1 MIKAII
7 IGISFLASF
16 FVFLLIVNVNS
27 SDLKIVLKR
36 VEGRS
41 RNLFKRRI
49 KTGFGNDLKFLMDEE
64 GSVKIF
70 GFSIGSL
77 ESLFLLKITLA
88 SSFFIIF
95 ILIGFLLEKNFVIYS
110 LIVALIFYFLPA
122 EILKGKMKSRGR
134 RVLSELPD
142 IVDIFSSLIK
152 AGLSLDEVVR
162 YISDNYKGEVS
173 KLFKL
178 VQIKILEG
186 RSKKDAYYSIAR
198 LSFCND
204 FKTVIKILVQSD
216 IVGNPIK
223 DVLKDLSKVIRNN
236 QRDLLKMRAE
246 RLEGNLIIV
255 VFIFIFIPMLFLF
268 LLPVFPQLKMLF

>member
-7 IGISFLASF
+7 IGISFLISF
-16 FVFLLIVNVNS
+16 FVFLLIGSVNS
-27 SDLKIVLKR
+27 SDLKVVLKR
-36 VEGRS
+36 MEGRS
-41 RNLFKRRI
+41 KNLFKRRI
-49 KTGFGNDLKFLMDEE
+49 KSGFGDDLKFLMDEE
-64 GSVKIF
+64 GSVKVF
-70 GFSIGSL
+70 GFGISSL
-77 ESLFLLKITLA
+77 ENLFLLRIALA

-95 ILIGFLLEKNFVIYS
+95 ILISFLSGKNFIIYS

-122 EILKGKMKSRGR
+122 EILKGKMKLRGR
-134 RVLSELPD
+134 KVLSELPD
-142 IVDIFSSLIK
+142 IVDFLSSLIK
-152 AGLSLDEVVR
+152 AGLSLDEAIR
-162 YISDNYKGEVS
+162 YVSDNYEGEAS

-178 VQIKILEG
+178 VQMKILEG
-186 RSKKDAYYSIAR
+186 CSKKDAYYSIAR

-216 IVGNPIK
+216 IVGNPVK
-223 DVLKDLSKVIRNN
+223 DVLKDLSKVLRNN

-268 LLPVFPQLKMLF
+268 LLPVFPQLKMFF

>member
-7 IGISFLASF
+7 IGISFLISF
-16 FVFLLIVNVNS
+16 FVFLLIGSVNS
-27 SDLKIVLKR
+27 SDLKVVLKR
-36 VEGRS
+36 MEGRS
-41 RNLFKRRI
+41 KNLFKRRI
-49 KTGFGNDLKFLMDEE
+49 KSGFGDDLKFLMDEE
-64 GSVKIF
+64 GSVKVF
-70 GFSIGSL
+70 GFGISSL
-77 ESLFLLKITLA
+77 ENLFLLRIALA

-95 ILIGFLLEKNFVIYS
+95 ILIGFLSGKNFIIYS

-122 EILKGKMKSRGR
+122 EILKGKMKLRGR
-134 RVLSELPD
+134 KVLSELPD
-142 IVDIFSSLIK
+142 IVDILSSLIK
-152 AGLSLDEVVR
+152 AGLSLDEAIR
-162 YISDNYKGEVS
+162 YVSDNYEGEAS

-186 RSKKDAYYSIAR
+186 CSKKDAYYSIAR

-216 IVGNPIK
+216 IVGNPVK
-223 DVLKDLSKVIRNN
+223 DVLKDLSKVLRNN

-268 LLPVFPQLKMLF
+268 LLPVFPQLKMFF

>member
-7 IGISFLASF
+7 IGISFLISF
-16 FVFLLIVNVNS
+16 FVFLLIVSVNS
-27 SDLKIVLKR
+27 SDLKVVLKR
-36 VEGRS
+36 MEGRS
-41 RNLFKRRI
+41 RNLFKKRI
-49 KTGFGNDLKFLMDEE
+49 KSGFGDDLKFLIDKE
-64 GSVKIF
+64 GSVKVF
-70 GFSIGSL
+70 GFGISSL
-77 ESLFLLKITLA
+77 ESLFLLRIALA

-95 ILIGFLLEKNFVIYS
+95 ILISFLSGKNFIIYS

-122 EILKGKMKSRGR
+122 EILKGKMKLRGR
-134 RVLSELPD
+134 KVLSELPD
-142 IVDIFSSLIK
+142 IVDILSSLIK
-152 AGLSLDEVVR
+152 AGLSLDEAIR
-162 YISDNYKGEVS
+162 YVSDNYEGEAS

-186 RSKKDAYYSIAR
+186 CSKKDAYYSIAR

-204 FKTVIKILVQSD
+204 FKTVIKVLVQSD
-216 IVGNPIK
+216 IVGNPVK
-223 DVLKDLSKVIRNN
+223 DVLKDLSKVLRNN

-268 LLPVFPQLKMLF
+268 LLPVFPQLKMFF

>member
-7 IGISFLASF
+7 IGISFLISF
-16 FVFLLIVNVNS
+16 FVFLLIGSVNS
-27 SDLKIVLKR
+27 SDLKVVLKR
-36 VEGRS
+36 MEGRS
-41 RNLFKRRI
+41 KNLFKRRI
-49 KTGFGNDLKFLMDEE
+49 KSGFGDDLKFLMDEE
-64 GSVKIF
+64 GSVKVF
-70 GFSIGSL
+70 GFGISSL
-77 ESLFLLKITLA
+77 ENLFLLRIALA

-95 ILIGFLLEKNFVIYS
+95 ILISFLSGKNFIIYS

-122 EILKGKMKSRGR
+122 EILKGKMKLRGR
-134 RVLSELPD
+134 KVLSELPD
-142 IVDIFSSLIK
+142 IVDILSSLIK
-152 AGLSLDEVVR
+152 AGLSLDEAIR
-162 YISDNYKGEVS
+162 YVSDNYEGEAS

-186 RSKKDAYYSIAR
+186 CSKKDAYYSIAR

-216 IVGNPIK
+216 IVGNPVK
-223 DVLKDLSKVIRNN
+223 DVLKDLSKVLRNN

-268 LLPVFPQLKMLF
+268 LLPVFPQLKMFF